1 MLSQN
6 GTVNFEV
13 NLEFAIPLKLR
24 STYKNFEFRAK
35 ASSYRVF
42 EAEAC
47 DSKEK
52 HRIRVFD
59 RSPEFLKKDTVSQQL
74 SSCKSYFI
82 SSPDILGLS

>member
-35 ASSYRVF
+35 ASYFRVF

-47 DSKEK
+47 DSKENF
-52 HRIRVFD
+52 I
-59 RSPEFLKKDTVSQQL
+59 KKGQNFGSDKL
-74 SSCKSYFI
+74 LIF
-82 SSPDILGLS
+82 GLNDNI